1 MEPIRLSLEV
11 GWIAEGD
18 PPRKMEPALFALLE
32 GIQRTGKLTE
42 ATERADVSYR
52 YGWEILRRWSGIL
65 GEPLV
70 SLERGRGSR
79 LTELGERLLALHM
92 RVEAH
97 LAPALQQASGEIEEE
112 LRTLRERDRDQLRLY
127 ASHDLVLS
135 QLVDHLRGHTG
146 ASLEARF
153 VGSLHGLTAL
163 AKGHCD
169 LAGIH
174 VPEGELGK
182 ALAASYQGWLD
193 PHHHRLIRFVTR
205 IQGLI
210 VTPGNPLGLAGV
222 SDIAE
227 RGARFVN
234 RQRGSG
240 TRLALDRL
248 LEEAGVDPRR
258 IEGYYV
264 EEFTHLAVAAAVA
277 GGMADVGLG
286 EEGAARMLD
295 LDFVPLFRER
305 YYLVL
310 RAEDLA
316 DERLVRLRRELAGPN
331 LARLLSGMKGYDGAG
346 AGDVLP
352 AEEALPGSS

>member
-1 MEPIRLSLEV
+1 MEPIRLALEV

-18 PPRKMEPALFALLE
+18 SPRRVEPALFALL
-32 GIQRTGKLTE
+32 GGVQRAGKLTE
-42 ATERADVSYR
+42 ATERAGVSYR
-52 YGWEILRRWSGIL
+52 HGWELLRRWSGIL

-70 SLERGRGSR
+70 TLERGRGAR
-79 LTELGERLLALHM
+79 LTELGERLLALHT

-97 LAPALQQASGEIEEE
+97 LAPALQRATGEIEEE
-112 LRTLRERDRDQLRLY
+112 LRSLRERDGDQLRLY
-127 ASHDLVLS
+127 ASHDLILN
-135 QLVDHLRGHTG
+135 QLVDHLRGPSG
-146 ASLEARF
+146 LSLEARF
-153 VGSLHGLTAL
+153 VGSLHGLMAL

-169 LAGIH
+169 VAGIH
-174 VPEGELGK
+174 LPEGELGR
-182 ALAASYQGWLD
+182 ALGTSYRGWLD

-205 IQGLI
+205 TQGLI
-210 VTPGNPLGLAGV
+210 VAPGNPLGLTGV
-222 SDIAE
+222 ADIAE
-227 RGARFVN
+227 RGAHFVN

-248 LEEAGVDPRR
+248 LEEAGLDPQR

-286 EEGAARMLD
+286 EEGAARMLE

-305 YYLVL
+305 YYLVV
-310 RAEDLA
+310 REQDLA
-316 DERLVRLRRELAGPN
+316 DERLVRLRQELAGPN
-331 LARLLSGMKGYDGAG
+331 LSRLLSRMKGYEGSG

-352 AEEALPGSS
+352 AEEVLPGSP